1 MYTAQSGTEGDDVLT
16 GSSAQPC
23 VCMYSARPKAMYA
36 IRTPMLS
43 SVLSSGR
50 HAAEQATARP
60 IETRHQTTAAGQV
73 TQPVYVVSDA
83 VTSDEALSRPEA
95 VAVAYTYR
103 GFGERL
109 VRQCTVEVVYRV
121 LLL

>member
-36 IRTPMLS
+36 IRTPTLS

-60 IETRHQTTAAGQV
+60 IETRHQTTAAGGQNKRYREE
-73 TQPVYVVSDA
+73 QDR
-83 VTSDEALSRPEA
+83 E
-95 VAVAYTYR
+95 VASKVAKDTHLAKHKLT
-103 GFGERL
+103 ER
-109 VRQCTVEVVYRV
+109 VKYII
-121 LLL
+121 